1 MWPTFDTVGNNKTNR
16 ANWRPKYL
24 SYRCEIRALVGRPWP
39 SVSEVRGWS
48 EQRYYIQCSAVSQV
62 PDTLWGLVEPLKR
75 STLLPRPTTAAA
87 VHAVAGS
94 RIIYTACYTRSA
106 GTNAKCVTAAYLHLS
121 LSCAQRVPAVSLP
134 LCVKESG
141 LCYQVSQRSTD
152 LNLGPNKMQRVKATF
167 TFFINRR
174 VVTLLS
180 PTLSLVRTYAMLH
193 SSGDQ
198 MIHSVSLAA
207 NLNTTFKCV
216 KLAVSYIQAYNEIQ
230 QTVLI
235 TSSQHKP
242 NSTIYPSEQSL

>member
-1 MWPTFDTVGNNKTNR
+1 MWDKSTCWPAAALR
-16 ANWRPKYL
+16 
-24 SYRCEIRALVGRPWP
+24 IR
-39 SVSEVRGWS
+39 S
-48 EQRYYIQCSAVSQV
+48 
-62 PDTLWGLVEPLKR
+62 TGLVRTEILHVYSVVQSLWSQIHFGGWWSPLKR

-106 GTNAKCVTAAYLHLS
+106 GTHAKCVMAAYLHLS

-174 VVTLLS
+174 VVTLYHRLYARSNICNATFLKRSEDDPLS
-180 PTLSLVRTYAMLH
+180 IPGGNSKHNIQMCKIISGSIIHTSL
-193 SSGDQ
+193 
-198 MIHSVSLAA
+198 
-207 NLNTTFKCV
+207 
-216 KLAVSYIQAYNEIQ
+216 
-230 QTVLI
+230 
-235 TSSQHKP
+235 
-242 NSTIYPSEQSL
+242 

>member
-1 MWPTFDTVGNNKTNR
+1 M
-16 ANWRPKYL
+16 
-24 SYRCEIRALVGRPWP
+24 SLV
-39 SVSEVRGWS
+39 S
-48 EQRYYIQCSAVSQV
+48 
-62 PDTLWGLVEPLKR
+62 DTLWGLVEPLKR

-167 TFFINRR
+167 TFLINRR
-174 VVTLLS
+174 VVTLYHRLHAWHMGE
-180 PTLSLVRTYAMLH
+180 SLHFDDASADFRLIEGSMMT
-193 SSGDQ
+193 SGTQ
-198 MIHSVSLAA
+198 L
-207 NLNTTFKCV
+207 TF
-216 KLAVSYIQAYNEIQ
+216 
-230 QTVLI
+230 
-235 TSSQHKP
+235 
-242 NSTIYPSEQSL
+242 